1 MASDYVNSRQ
11 MWAEVIIK
19 NNENNDVVIKCGT
32 VHLVD
37 EHFSHSWK
45 IKSTLKSFEVMHGLS
60 RVMLLV
66 PDKLATAIS
75 INKECLQDPVD
86 DGRFLID
93 LVQNLVTFYKERHFR
108 QNFPLEIDCESVW
121 VDITGSRHDEFNNH
135 EMTSELFDVLSEFSI
150 ALDTFK
156 HNLKDRDEDEITSSA
171 RAILQMADHVLEVS
185 NTYMDFIHPMM
196 LDIERNRVFN
206 VVKCKELKMT
216 LQEKMSEQKNK
227 LSREFCVLTNS
238 IEQ

>member
-1 MASDYVNSRQ
+1 MASDHVNLQQ
-11 MWAEVIIK
+11 MWAEFKMK

-93 LVQNLVTFYKERHFR
+93 LIQNLVTFYKERHLR

-121 VDITGSRHDEFNNH
+121 VDIAGSRHEEFNNH
-135 EMTSELFDVLSEFSI
+135 EMTS
-150 ALDTFK
+150 
-156 HNLKDRDEDEITSSA
+156 DEDEITASA
-171 RAILQMADHVLEVS
+171 RAILQMADSLLEVS

-206 VVKCKELKMT
+206 VDKCNELKMI
-216 LQEKMSEQKNK
+216 LEEKLSEQKNK